1 MVATRFKQS
10 MTLEE
15 IYRFF
20 ETPPVTYLNRELAA
34 CYLLDCL
41 LKKDCYC
48 TELLEQLNLTPS
60 QYRLSLKI
68 QYEAL
73 NFLERSKMIRSYW
86 RQQPG
91 RGRPRKMYRFQSD
104 SRGQAEA
111 LARLWSNYFQDDYER
126 GFNDGMRYWI
136 RFSSASCLSNP
147 INGLPSFLASESPT
161 SNTGSGPYFCNA
173 SNIGSFLTFSSLS
186 LFSESKPD

>member
-1 MVATRFKQS
+1 MVATRFKQA

-20 ETPPVTYLNRELAA
+20 EHPPVTYLNRELAV

-48 TELLEQLNLTPS
+48 TELLEQLNLNS
-60 QYRLSLKI
+60 SRYRLSLKI

-91 RGRPRKMYRFQSD
+91 RGRPRKMYRLQSD
-104 SRGQAEA
+104 DREQAEA
-111 LARLWSNYFQDDYER
+111 LARLWGNYFQDDYER

-136 RFSSASCLSNP
+136 RFSSASCLTNP
-147 INGLPSFLASESPT
+147 IDGLPSFLASEPCT
-161 SNTGSGPYFCNA
+161 SNTGSGAYFYNA
-173 SNIGSFLTFSSLS
+173 SNMGRFSTFSSLS
-186 LFSESKPD
+186 CSSESKPD